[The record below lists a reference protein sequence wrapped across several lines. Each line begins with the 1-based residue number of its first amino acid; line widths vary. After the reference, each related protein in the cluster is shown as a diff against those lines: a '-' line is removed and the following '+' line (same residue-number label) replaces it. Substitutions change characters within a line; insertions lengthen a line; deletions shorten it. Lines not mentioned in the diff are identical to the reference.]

1 MPTFDDIWTDKM
13 YTGIDHIDEHH
24 KKLVRLLLAVHAE
37 QQAGGS
43 HERLREIL
51 AELVSYTKY
60 HFAAEERLM
69 LEIKYPGLPE
79 QRQAHQDFCSEL
91 NDRFLSLSIKDERL
105 PAELFEFLRGW
116 YADHILKHDLDIG
129 VFIRSQ
135 ARLSGHG

>member
-1 MPTFDDIWTDKM
+1 M
-13 YTGIDHIDEHH
+13 YTGIAHIDEHH

-37 QQAGGS
+37 QQPGAS

-60 HFAAEERLM
+60 HFVAEERLM
-69 LEIKYPGLPE
+69 LEIKYPGLAE
-79 QRQAHQDFCSEL
+79 QRQAHQEFSAEL

-105 PAELFEFLRGW
+105 PGELFEFLRGW

-129 VFIRSQ
+129 VFMRNQ
-135 ARLSGHG
+135 ALLSSHS